1 MSFVFKLGDIIK
13 LNGTGEQK
21 LIIESR
27 EEIVPI
33 YRLNEMTYR
42 ARSVY
47 RLAGEEYAKNWFVE
61 DDMSVSI
68 PK

>member
-1 MSFVFKLGDIIK
+1 MSFMFKLGDIVK
-13 LNGTGEQK
+13 VNTTGEQK

-27 EEIVPI
+27 EEIIPI
-33 YRLNEMTYR
+33 YRSSEVTYR

-61 DDMSVSI
+61 NDMSVSI